1 MIVEPKVKGFICTT
15 AHPAGCKESVRRQ
28 IAYCKEKGM
37 VEGPKKVTGQIRLAW
52 HLRESPMEEERQ
64 LPAGITQRH
73 LKSLPKKTVIMQSHL
88 MVTVFRKK

>member
-1 MIVEPKVKGFICTT
+1 MIGSSTGYGL
-15 AHPAGCKESVRRQ
+15 ASR
-28 IAYCKEKGM
+28 IA
-37 VEGPKKVTGQIRLAW
+37 VTYGYGQIRLAW

-64 LPAGITQRH
+64 LPVGITQRH